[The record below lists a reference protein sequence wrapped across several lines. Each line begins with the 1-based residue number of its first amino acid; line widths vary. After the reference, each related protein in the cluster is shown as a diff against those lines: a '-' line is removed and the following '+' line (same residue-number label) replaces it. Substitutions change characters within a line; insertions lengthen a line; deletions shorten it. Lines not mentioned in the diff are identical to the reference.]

1 MINALAKIYEINR
14 DEKSKQLFN
23 SIIEAGTVGTV
34 AKTALSSLKAIPGIN
49 LAASALNA
57 IVAGVIMSLLGEALI
72 YIFEKIYLGEKSV
85 ADIDWVTKII
95 ESKFSSQFTDKFK
108 LVLDRITDNSD
119 KYNIAQI
126 ITDIFGNSSK

>member
-1 MINALAKIYEINR
+1 LINALAKIYEINR